1 MTRAIIDADLY
12 AYRCAA
18 SLEPT
23 KTKPFREELGLGIAR
38 LRDLHERVLREVEA
52 TSYIAYIG
60 GQGNFRKDICPDYKA
75 HRKEMTLPLY
85 LNEIKEYMI
94 CELGAKVT
102 DGYEA
107 DDAIGIEHQR
117 CMDGGIDCVVVS
129 IDKDLLQLEG
139 NHYNFVRSEKIEIT
153 KLEAAYNL
161 YALMLTGDK
170 ADNIIGVTG
179 IGVKKS
185 FDALKGLTEEEMY
198 LRVKE
203 LYDDDERFNLNLR
216 LFTVMKNEEE
226 LQEIYASLNKS

>member
-1 MTRAIIDADLY
+1 MRAIIDADLY
-12 AYRCAA
+12 AFRCSA

-23 KTKPFREELGLGIAR
+23 KTKPEREDLGLGIAR
-38 LRDLHERVLREVEA
+38 LRDLHERVLRETNA
-52 TSYIAYIG
+52 TSHVLYIG
-60 GQGNFRKDICPDYKA
+60 GTSNFRKDICPVYKA
-75 HRKEMTLPLY
+75 HRKDKSSPLY
-85 LNEIKEYMI
+85 LNELKEYMI

-107 DDAIGIEHQR
+107 DDAIGIEHSR
-117 CMDGGIDCVVVS
+117 CQQEGIKCIVVS

-139 NHYNFVRSEKIEIT
+139 MHYNFVKGNFIEVN

-161 YALMLTGDK
+161 YSLMLIGDV
-170 ADNIIGVTG
+170 ADNIRGVDG
-179 IGVKKS
+179 IGAVK
-185 FDALKGLTEEEMY
+185 ALRALEGLTEEEMY